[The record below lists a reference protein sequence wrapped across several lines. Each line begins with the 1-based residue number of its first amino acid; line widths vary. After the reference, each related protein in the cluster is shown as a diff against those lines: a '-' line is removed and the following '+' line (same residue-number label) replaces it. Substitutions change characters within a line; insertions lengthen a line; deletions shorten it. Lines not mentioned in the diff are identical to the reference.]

1 MAQTEAAVFA
11 DVGEAAFERIEVS
24 DPGPGQVRVRT
35 RFSTISA
42 GTEGWILHDRFT
54 WNPTCYPCV
63 PGYQRAGTVEAL
75 GSGVSGW
82 AIGDRVM
89 ATRSDWPGT
98 LAARSG
104 AHAAVG
110 NTLASELFALPG
122 GVGDVDASGL
132 VVAQVGYN
140 AASRARIEPGDPV
153 VVYGDGL
160 IGQCAAQAAR
170 ARGARVILV
179 GHRAERLELAAAHS
193 ADAVVNGHGREVVEA
208 VRHAAG
214 SEHVTAVLDSVQSEQ
229 AQRQYTS
236 LLARAEGQIV
246 YCGFTPGT
254 VWADMALLQ
263 QRELTAHFVSGWTRP
278 RMEATLDLM
287 ARGQLSLEPLIT
299 HLVPA
304 TRAPEMYRMIAVEGG
319 TVPGHHPGL
328 GAQPDE
334 GPGHRRHRL
343 HRPQPDPRAGGG
355 ARACACSI
363 RPGPRRRPC
372 SPAPPGWSHPS
383 ATDWPFVQADITD
396 EAAMLAAMDGM
407 DAVIHL
413 AGEPRGL
420 PEIGVATFR
429 DNALG
434 TFVAIDTARRAGVG
448 RFFCAS
454 SINAFGTF
462 HWRLSGRPVPYTKLP
477 LDEDVRPRP
486 GGSRTA

>member
-1 MAQTEAAVFA
+1 MAQTEAAVFV

-140 AASRARIEPGDPV
+140 AAGRARIEPGDPV

-160 IGQCAAQAAR
+160 IGQCAAQAVR
-170 ARGARVILV
+170 ARGARVTLV

-193 ADAVVNGHGREVVEA
+193 ADAVVNGHDREVVEA
-208 VRHAAG
+208 VRRAAG
-214 SEHVTAVLDSVQSEQ
+214 SEHVTAVLDSVQTEE
-229 AQRQYTS
+229 AQRQYTP
-236 LLARAEGQIV
+236 LLARGEGQIV

-254 VWADMALLQ
+254 AWADMALLQ

-287 ARGQLSLEPLIT
+287 ARRQLSLKPLIT

-304 TRAPEMYRMIAVEGG
+304 TRAPEMYRMIAVK
-319 TVPGHHPGL
+319 TAPFL
-328 GAQPDE
+328 GIT
-334 GPGHRRHRL
+334 L
-343 HRPQPDPRAGGG
+343 
-355 ARACACSI
+355 
-363 RPGPRRRPC
+363 
-372 SPAPPGWSHPS
+372 
-383 ATDWPFVQADITD
+383 DW
-396 EAAMLAAMDGM
+396 
-407 DAVIHL
+407 
-413 AGEPRGL
+413 
-420 PEIGVATFR
+420 
-429 DNALG
+429 
-434 TFVAIDTARRAGVG
+434 G
-448 RFFCAS
+448 RT
-454 SINAFGTF
+454 G
-462 HWRLSGRPVPYTKLP
+462 
-477 LDEDVRPRP
+477 
-486 GGSRTA
+486 